1 MFYSHEILTSPE
13 HGVAT
18 IWLVATLGSRSI
30 TRRLNKKAIL
40 DVDVPKACEVIMDPA
55 APMALRLQGNLLYGV
70 ARVYDQ
76 QCRYTLT
83 DVQAMHD
90 RLRSMLGAIPGTAL
104 DPTAGKARFEQLILP
119 YDPSF
124 LPENNLPGLGMDFF
138 ELNLPK
144 NDRECQQS
152 SFQFSMTPDLSLT
165 AASRTSSLQ
174 LDFGS
179 QDLILRD
186 IHGFG
191 SESEMTNSVQ
201 RSVQRGRIAATALND
216 EEGILLQP
224 DFDFDEDGNL
234 IELGGLNAAAEV
246 GKRSSGWLDTDIPV
260 TDEVKEGELDDISW
274 DYQVQFTQ
282 DGLLFLL
289 TISPQPM
296 LADEDMQAIT
306 EHGQPNPIFN
316 RDTSMPQ
323 APEERYPE
331 DVENV
336 SGTREAPMRR
346 TRRIPKAVPTDAQN
360 ALRNTELAQYNSEY
374 VQNMAAALKKKLKN
388 RVPAQAKKNA
398 EFWVFGLGIGSVGV
412 GLGTSLVQHPLHF
425 FSGET
430 LYASLTSVK
439 RSKKRKGSPSTT
451 EDSDADSETR
461 RIRRR
466 EEFEEQLGRGGLF
479 QDNNNF
485 QDDLEFG
492 RHVSSV
498 LRDDS
503 SQMPWNI
510 TASVRSSRLGLSATS
525 IFRGF
530 GSISDF
536 SARGIHD
543 SAASVPP
550 LAATGR
556 VRSRLTSASPL
567 AGRGFHYDLEGLAI
581 PGTQEDDVNFL
592 EEIDLVGYLQ
602 SEFDVRTKAEP
613 KDETDR
619 KRAAFRDRLLKSSM
633 DQESLNFLDFLNLQL
648 EEPAGDPAAQD
659 TVHETGAG
667 FLRLDVSDGKE
678 VAFSTLLPR
687 ETTSRT
693 VATHGLMHILTL
705 ATKGFLSVYQE
716 PYEDETT
723 EEYGVRYEFGEIY
736 LRLSD
741 M

>member
-70 ARVYDQ
+70 ARVHNQ
-76 QCRYTLT
+76 QCHYTLT

-90 RLRSMLGAIPGTAL
+90 RLRSMLGAIAGTAL
-104 DPTAGKARFEQLILP
+104 DPTAGKARPDQLILP

-124 LPENNLPGLGMDFF
+124 LPENNLPGLGLDFLG
-138 ELNLPK
+138 LNPSK
-144 NDRECQQS
+144 EERTSQQS
-152 SFQFSMTPDLSLT
+152 SFQLPMTPDLSLT
-165 AASRTSSLQ
+165 VDSRNSSLQ
-174 LDFGS
+174 LDFSS

-201 RSVQRGRIAATALND
+201 RTVQLGRMAASALND

-234 IELGGLNAAAEV
+234 IELGGVNAAAGVE
-246 GKRSSGWLDTDIPV
+246 KRSPGWFDAQAPV
-260 TDEVKEGELDDISW
+260 TGEVKEGELNDISW
-274 DYQVQFTQ
+274 DYQ
-282 DGLLFLL
+282 
-289 TISPQPM
+289 PM
-296 LADEDMQAIT
+296 LADEGMQAIT
-306 EHGQPNPIFN
+306 EHGQPTAVIN

-323 APEERYPE
+323 APEVRHSE
-331 DVENV
+331 DVENA
-336 SGTREAPMRR
+336 SDTREATMRR
-346 TRRIPKAVPTDAQN
+346 TRRIPKAVATDSQT
-360 ALRNTELAQYNSEY
+360 ALRNTELAQYNNEY
-374 VQNMAAALKKKLKN
+374 VQNMVTALQQKLKN
-388 RVPAQAKKNA
+388 KVPTQAKKNA
-398 EFWVFGLGIGSVGV
+398 VFWVFGQGIGSVGV
-412 GLGTSLVQHPLHF
+412 GLGISHVQHPLHF

-430 LYASLTSVK
+430 LYASLTNVE

-461 RIRRR
+461 RVRRR
-466 EEFEEQLGRGGLF
+466 GESEEQLGRGGIF
-479 QDNNNF
+479 HDDNNVH
-485 QDDLEFG
+485 DDIEIG
-492 RHVSSV
+492 RHASSV

-536 SARGIHD
+536 SAQGIRD
-543 SAASVPP
+543 SAANVPP
-550 LAATGR
+550 LAAPGR
-556 VRSRLTSASPL
+556 ARSRLTSASPL
-567 AGRGFHYDLEGLAI
+567 AGRGFQYDLEGLAI

-592 EEIDLVGYLQ
+592 EDIDLAGYLE
-602 SEFDVRTKAEP
+602 SELDVGTNAEP

-619 KRAAFRDRLLKSSM
+619 KRAAFHGRLLKSSM
-633 DQESLNFLDFLNLQL
+633 DQESLNFLEFLNLQL
-648 EEPAGDPAAQD
+648 EEPARDSAGQD
-659 TVHETGAG
+659 TVYASDAG
-667 FLRLDVSDGKE
+667 FLRLEASDGKE
-678 VAFSTLLPR
+678 VSFSTLLPP
-687 ETTSRT
+687 ETTSHA

-705 ATKGFLSVYQE
+705 ATKGFLSVHQE
-716 PYEDETT
+716 PYEDEST
-723 EEYGVRYEFGEIY
+723 EEYGVRYKFGEIY

>member
-70 ARVYDQ
+70 ARVYNQ

-90 RLRSMLGAIPGTAL
+90 RLRSMLGALPGTAL
-104 DPTAGKARFEQLILP
+104 DPSAGKVRPDQLILP
-119 YDPSF
+119 YDTSF
-124 LPENNLPGLGMDFF
+124 LPENNLPGLGLDFLG
-138 ELNLPK
+138 LNPSKDERASQQFNFQLPI
-144 NDRECQQS
+144 
-152 SFQFSMTPDLSLT
+152 TPDLSLT
-165 AASRTSSLQ
+165 AASRNSSLQ
-174 LDFGS
+174 LDFAS
-179 QDLILRD
+179 QDLILAD

-191 SESEMTNSVQ
+191 SESEMTNSIQRTVQ
-201 RSVQRGRIAATALND
+201 LGRIAASALND

-246 GKRSSGWLDTDIPV
+246 EKRSSGWLDAEPPV
-260 TDEVKEGELDDISW
+260 TGEVKEGELNDISW
-274 DYQVQFTQ
+274 DYQ
-282 DGLLFLL
+282 
-289 TISPQPM
+289 PM
-296 LADEDMQAIT
+296 LDEGIQGIT
-306 EHGQPNPIFN
+306 EHGQPTPVFN
-316 RDTSMPQ
+316 GDTSMPQ
-323 APEERYPE
+323 APEVQHTEE
-331 DVENV
+331 VDIV
-336 SGTREAPMRR
+336 SETREASMRR
-346 TRRIPKAVPTDAQN
+346 TRRIPKAVATDTQT
-360 ALRNTELAQYNSEY
+360 ALRNTELAQYNNEY
-374 VQNMAAALKKKLKN
+374 VRNMAAALKQKLKN
-388 RVPAQAKKNA
+388 RVPTQAKKNA
-398 EFWVFGLGIGSVGV
+398 DFWVFGQGIGSVGV
-412 GLGTSLVQHPLHF
+412 GLGTSHVQHPLHL

-430 LYASLTSVK
+430 LYASLTSVE

-461 RIRRR
+461 RVRRR
-466 EEFEEQLGRGGLF
+466 EESEEQLGRGGLF
-479 QDNNNF
+479 QDDNNLH
-485 QDDLEFG
+485 DDIEIG

-536 SARGIHD
+536 SARGIRE

-550 LAATGR
+550 LAAPGR
-556 VRSRLTSASPL
+556 AQSRLTSASPL
-567 AGRGFHYDLEGLAI
+567 AGRGFQYDLEGLAI

-592 EEIDLVGYLQ
+592 EDVDLAGYIQNDL
-602 SEFDVRTKAEP
+602 DVETNAEP

-633 DQESLNFLDFLNLQL
+633 DQESLNFLEFLNLQL
-648 EEPAGDPAAQD
+648 KKPAQGFAEQD
-659 TVHETGAG
+659 TVHDNGAG
-667 FLRLDVSDGKE
+667 FLRLDASDGKE
-678 VAFSTLLPR
+678 AAFSTLLPP

-705 ATKGFLSVYQE
+705 ATKGFLSVHQG
-716 PYEDETT
+716 PYEDEST
-723 EEYGVRYEFGEIY
+723 EEYGVRYKFGEIY